1 MHLAFTVSGIAAVA
15 MTVGLVA
22 STASGANSALNPIA
36 SSQPHARAMSHAKR
50 HPAVM
55 AATCTTNAS
64 PAFVAI
70 ASQGDV
76 AGGTDSAV
84 LGGEFNTACDGF
96 STVAGGTFNAI
107 GKSNQVTGNSA
118 FVGSG
123 VANSAEGF
131 DGFVG
136 AGIYNDVPG
145 TAAFVGSGGFE
156 YFLQQQDNGNN
167 DPVPGNVASA
177 QDSFVGAGD
186 LNQISASGY
195 GSFIGA
201 GGYAYAQTFATTAGN
216 HISGTDS
223 FIGAGDQNDIT
234 TTEAVVGGGASNVVS
249 GAYGA
254 ILGGSANKVT
264 AQYGSVLGGSG
275 NYAEGNASTV
285 AGGYHNLAAGQFSF
299 AAGFGSYASTN
310 GSFVWS
316 DYSSGAKH
324 LQATK
329 VNQFLVRATGGVTFL
344 SNAAESTG
352 VTLAP
357 GSGAWASASDRDL
370 KRDVAKVDDGAV
382 LEKVAALPVA
392 EWSYLSERGVRH
404 VGPMAQ
410 DFYAAFR
417 VGADD
422 RHITSIDEDGVALS
436 AIKGLNDKLERK
448 LQQKDTELQSL
459 RDEVRRLEVAVAVLR
474 KSR

>member
-1 MHLAFTVSGIAAVA
+1 M
-15 MTVGLVA
+15 
-22 STASGANSALNPIA
+22 
-36 SSQPHARAMSHAKR
+36 
-50 HPAVM
+50 
-55 AATCTTNAS
+55 
-64 PAFVAI
+64 
-70 ASQGDV
+70 
-76 AGGTDSAV
+76 
-84 LGGEFNTACDGF
+84 
-96 STVAGGTFNAI
+96 
-107 GKSNQVTGNSA
+107 
-118 FVGSG
+118 
-123 VANSAEGF
+123 
-131 DGFVG
+131 
-136 AGIYNDVPG
+136 
-145 TAAFVGSGGFE
+145 
-156 YFLQQQDNGNN
+156 
-167 DPVPGNVASA
+167 
-177 QDSFVGAGD
+177 
-186 LNQISASGY
+186 
-195 GSFIGA
+195 
-201 GGYAYAQTFATTAGN
+201 
-216 HISGTDS
+216 
-223 FIGAGDQNDIT
+223 
-234 TTEAVVGGGASNVVS
+234 GGGASNVVS